1 MSSKTI
7 EVDIDLSVFSN
18 EELIEELAN
27 RNVRH
32 DNPEEIDSGVYIN
45 SHLVYKIDTLFE
57 QIQIEALLDKLG

>member
-32 DNPEEIDSGVYIN
+32 DNPEEILSGVYIN